1 MRKLRQK
8 TLTRTRKK
16 NNSTLLIGECGL
28 RFCASV
34 FPDPDVLSINL
45 SGFQQRHSPD
55 CEFIYGHRTSA
66 CHSCAAPFRPGASLG
81 ILWDT
86 FLPYIFTCMEMAHQ
100 TSGKT
105 GSTGVRRKRAFKW
118 KSHSSGSKKRQP
130 LTKSILGWGAG
141 KLDSKHVRQSGWTVR
156 GG

>member
-1 MRKLRQK
+1 MSSVKICAKAPAK

-16 NNSTLLIGECGL
+16 NNSTVLMHSECEL

-55 CEFIYGHRTSA
+55 CEFIYGHRTCA

-81 ILWDT
+81 ILWHT
-86 FLPYIFTCMEMAHQ
+86 LLPYILTCMELAHQ

-105 GSTGVRRKRAFKW
+105 EPTVRGKRTFKW
-118 KSHSSGSKKRQP
+118 KSHSNDAAYPRE
-130 LTKSILGWGAG
+130 LGGRMGTG
-141 KLDSKHVRQSGWTVR
+141 K
-156 GG
+156 